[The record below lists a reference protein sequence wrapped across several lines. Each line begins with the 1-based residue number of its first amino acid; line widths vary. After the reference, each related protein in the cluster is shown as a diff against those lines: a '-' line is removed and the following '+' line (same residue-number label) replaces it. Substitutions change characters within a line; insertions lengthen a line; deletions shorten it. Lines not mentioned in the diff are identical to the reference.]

1 MSYQSLNDIYA
12 EGDAIRAR
20 FLARVAGITP
30 EQATLRPSPE
40 EWTPAE
46 LVEHLSI
53 VETGVCRM
61 LELMLAQAPAG
72 DGFQPFSLEDL
83 AAQAG
88 TRKFKAPERVAP
100 TGQVSL
106 TDAVARLQA
115 VRTTL
120 QALRPRIENADLTD
134 QKMPHPAFGP
144 INGYQ
149 WLAFVGLH
157 EMRHAAQLK
166 RILNAQAQ
174 ATA

>member
-1 MSYQSLNDIYA
+1 MNYQTLDEIYA

-20 FLARVAGITP
+20 LLERIATITP
-30 EQATLRPSPE
+30 EQAVTRPTPT

-46 LVEHLSI
+46 LVEHLAI
-53 VETGVCRM
+53 IEKGICRM
-61 LELMLAQAPAG
+61 LEMMLAQAPAG
-72 DGFQPFSLEDL
+72 DGFQPFSLEHL

-88 TRKFKAPERVAP
+88 TQKFTAPERVAP
-100 TGQVSL
+100 TGQVAL
-106 TDAVARLQA
+106 ADAVASLKASRVA
-115 VRTTL
+115 L
-120 QALRPRIENADLTD
+120 QALRPRIAAADLTN

-174 ATA
+174 AAN